1 MTSANALLLLK
12 DIISIL
18 VGGLVEFGEGIGTAL
33 SALAKA
39 IFLTTTGSGAE
50 ATTTI
55 SVFGVMIIIF
65 SAVSLSV
72 GLSRWAV
79 NFLTSLGKRNR

>member
-18 VGGLVEFGEGIGTAL
+18 VGGQGIGTAL
-33 SALAKA
+33 SKLVQS
-39 IFLTTTGSGAE
+39 IFLVTTGEGAS
-50 ATTTI
+50 ATTGL
-55 SVFGVMIIIF
+55 SMFGVLIIIF
-65 SAVSLSV
+65 ASVSLAV

-79 NFLTSLGKRNR
+79 NFITSLGNRNR

>member
-18 VGGLVEFGEGIGTAL
+18 VGGLVDFGSGIGTAL
-33 SALAKA
+33 SALVKSV
-39 IFLTTTGSGAE
+39 FLVTSGTGES
-50 ATTTI
+50 ATTTLSI
-55 SVFGVMIIIF
+55 FGVLILIF
-65 SAVSLSV
+65 GSVSLAV

-79 NFLTSLGKRNR
+79 NFVTSLGRRNR

>member
-33 SALAKA
+33 SALVKSV
-39 IFLTTTGSGAE
+39 FMVTTGSGE
-50 ATTTI
+50 GATTTL
-55 SVFGVMIIIF
+55 SVFGVLIIIF
-65 SAVSLSV
+65 AAVSLAV
-72 GLSRWAV
+72 GLSRWSV
-79 NFLTSLGKRNR
+79 NFITSLGRRNR

>member
-18 VGGLVEFGEGIGTAL
+18 VGGLVEFGEGIGSAL
-33 SALAKA
+33 SALVKS
-39 IFLTTTGSGAE
+39 IFLVTTGNGAD
-50 ATTTI
+50 ATTTL

-65 SAVSLSV
+65 SAVSLAV

-79 NFLTSLGKRNR
+79 NFLTSLGRRNR

>member
-18 VGGLVEFGEGIGTAL
+18 VGGLVDFGQGIGTAL
-33 SALAKA
+33 SKLVQSV
-39 IFLTTTGSGAE
+39 FLVTSGEGSA
-50 ATTTI
+50 ATTTL
-55 SVFGVMIIIF
+55 SVFGVLIIIF
-65 SAVSLSV
+65 AAVSLAI

-79 NFLTSLGKRNR
+79 NFITSLGRRNR

>member
-18 VGGLVEFGEGIGTAL
+18 VGGLVDFGQGIGTAL
-33 SALAKA
+33 SKLVQS
-39 IFLTTTGSGAE
+39 IFLVTTGEGAS
-50 ATTTI
+50 ATTGL
-55 SVFGVMIIIF
+55 SMFGVLIIIF
-65 SAVSLSV
+65 ASVSLAV

-79 NFLTSLGKRNR
+79 NFLTSLGRRNR

>member
-33 SALAKA
+33 SALVKS
-39 IFLTTTGSGAE
+39 IFLVTTGSGAD

-65 SAVSLSV
+65 SAVSLAV

-79 NFLTSLGKRNR
+79 NFLTSLGRRNR

>member
-18 VGGLVEFGEGIGTAL
+18 VGGLVDFGQGIGTAL
-33 SALAKA
+33 SALVKS
-39 IFLTTTGSGAE
+39 IFLVTTGEGSGA
-50 ATTTI
+50 TTTLSI
-55 SVFGVMIIIF
+55 FGIMILIF
-65 SAVSLSV
+65 GSVSLAV

-79 NFLTSLGKRNR
+79 NFVTSLGKRNR